1 MISSKKRQTVV
12 EGLLLRAS
20 ITHLLFGP
28 EPEPEMLERKSYM
41 KIAPLKEEDNIMG
54 AISFIR
60 SWIPERD
67 VSFH

>member
-20 ITHLLFGP
+20 ITHLLFG
-28 EPEPEMLERKSYM
+28 PEPEMLERKSYM